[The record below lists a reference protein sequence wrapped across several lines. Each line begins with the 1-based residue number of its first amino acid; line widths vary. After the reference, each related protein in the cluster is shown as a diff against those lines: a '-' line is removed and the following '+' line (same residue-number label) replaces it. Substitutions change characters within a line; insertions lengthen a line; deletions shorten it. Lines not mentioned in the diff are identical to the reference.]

1 MTFIHNL
8 HGNCIYLYCVHE
20 IMDLHFMKLW
30 LQRFIHLTM
39 YSLGTTCLYSQFT
52 VVGERSGVGMS
63 SENKL
68 QFNSSGVAPV
78 EGRGCC

>member
-1 MTFIHNL
+1 
-8 HGNCIYLYCVHE
+8 
-20 IMDLHFMKLW
+20 MKLW
-30 LQRFIHLTM
+30 LHRFIHLTM
-39 YSLGTTCLYSQFT
+39 YPLGTTCLYSQFT

-78 EGRGCC
+78 EGRACC